1 MTYLDEAYGRR
12 MLLVDHHAAARG
24 LVWGSFAVGVVAE
37 IAATRLRG
45 GPTRQSAGP
54 SLDRGTK
61 TVLVSAMV
69 AGLFVGAL
77 VARAVPALRAG
88 ANNWTTYALGLAV
101 IWLGIGLRVWA
112 VWSLGRYFRREVT
125 IEPGQTVH
133 TSGPYRFVRHPAYAG
148 DLLIVFGAS
157 LSWGSWMGA
166 AIGTAIALAGHV
178 PRIRVEESELRRAL
192 GSAYD
197 AYAAHR
203 SRLVPGIW

>member
-1 MTYLDEAYGRR
+1 
-12 MLLVDHHAAARG
+12 MLLVDQHATARG

-45 GPTRQSAGP
+45 GQAARSTGP

-61 TVLVSAMV
+61 TVLVVAVV

-77 VARAVPALRAG
+77 VARTAPSLRAG
-88 ANNWTTYALGLAV
+88 ANVWTTYAVGLAV
-101 IWLGIGLRVWA
+101 LWLGIGLRVWA
-112 VWSLGRYFRREVT
+112 VSSLGRYFRREVT

-148 DLLIVFGAS
+148 DLLIVFGAG
-157 LSWGSWMGA
+157 LAWGSWVGA
-166 AIGTAIALAGHV
+166 AIGTAIALAGHI
-178 PRIRVEESELRRAL
+178 PRIRVEESELRRGL

-197 AYAAHR
+197 SYAADR
-203 SRLVPGIW
+203 SRLVPGVW